1 MNDLVYSLNGG
12 LVTDQNKISTIS
24 KVDINSIQKLIRNYK
39 QDLECF
45 GELGFELQKIA
56 KTNKKIYFLNEQ
68 QATLLLTYMKNSES
82 VRNAKKVLVF
92 AFYQMKEKLRSLE
105 QEQEKARFKSLSD
118 ENQRLN
124 SLNHHQKIGYKSQL
138 KQQKEKYENKI
149 KALKYDLENK
159 KELSFKRKLSQKE
172 LLELRKILAKD
183 YNIVC
188 FKEWEMSLFAEKIGK
203 NSVFEVVLNKLEKEL
218 NYWKNYEKYEEKW
231 KKNIKELKM
240 KLVDKLKK
248 AYDYKKELYKAEK
261 GSSSKE
267 YHIEN
272 AEIFQ
277 DFIELELLQCEDIER
292 RYFLMQIYRYGY
304 QNIRSLNSKLAFKAK
319 LDNDD
324 INFIKILKE
333 ANILHALNE
342 IYTTKEVKKIAKD

>member
-24 KVDINSIQKLIRNYK
+24 KVDINSIQRLIRNYK

-56 KTNKKIYFLNEQ
+56 KTNKKIYYLNEQ

-118 ENQRLN
+118 ENLRLN

-138 KQQKEKYENKI
+138 AQQKEHYENKI

-159 KELSFKRKLSQKE
+159 KELSFKRKLSKEE
-172 LLELRKILAKD
+172 LLELRKILARD
-183 YNIVC
+183 YGILC
-188 FKEWEMSLFAEKIGK
+188 IKEWEMSLVAEKIGK
-203 NSVFEVVLNKLEKEL
+203 DTVFEAVLNKLEKEL
-218 NYWKNYEKYEEKW
+218 KYWQNYEEYEEKW
-231 KKNIKELKM
+231 KKIL
-240 KLVDKLKK
+240 
-248 AYDYKKELYKAEK
+248 
-261 GSSSKE
+261 
-267 YHIEN
+267 
-272 AEIFQ
+272 
-277 DFIELELLQCEDIER
+277 R
-292 RYFLMQIYRYGY
+292 R
-304 QNIRSLNSKLAFKAK
+304 
-319 LDNDD
+319 
-324 INFIKILKE
+324 
-333 ANILHALNE
+333 
-342 IYTTKEVKKIAKD
+342 

>member
-24 KVDINSIQKLIRNYK
+24 KVDINSIQRLIRNYK

-105 QEQEKARFKSLSD
+105 QEQEKARFKTLSD
-118 ENQRLN
+118 ENLRLN

-138 KQQKEKYENKI
+138 AQQKEHYENKI

-159 KELSFKRKLSQKE
+159 NELSFKRKLSQKE

-183 YNIVC
+183 YGILC
-188 FKEWEMSLFAEKIGK
+188 IKEWEMSLVAEKIGK
-203 NSVFEVVLNKLEKEL
+203 NLVFETVLNKLEKEL
-218 NYWKNYEKYEEKW
+218 NYWKNYDEFEEKW
-231 KKNIKELKM
+231 RKKL
-240 KLVDKLKK
+240 
-248 AYDYKKELYKAEK
+248 
-261 GSSSKE
+261 
-267 YHIEN
+267 
-272 AEIFQ
+272 
-277 DFIELELLQCEDIER
+277 
-292 RYFLMQIYRYGY
+292 
-304 QNIRSLNSKLAFKAK
+304 RS
-319 LDNDD
+319 
-324 INFIKILKE
+324 
-333 ANILHALNE
+333 
-342 IYTTKEVKKIAKD
+342 

>member
-138 KQQKEKYENKI
+138 AQQKEKYENKI
-149 KALKYDLENK
+149 KALQYDLENK
-159 KELSFKRKLSQKE
+159 NELSFKRKLSKEE
-172 LLELRKILAKD
+172 LLELRKILARD
-183 YNIVC
+183 YGILC
-188 FKEWEMSLFAEKIGK
+188 IKEWEFEFLAEKIALE
-203 NSVFEVVLNKLEKEL
+203 STRMTTWDAVVKKLKQSL
-218 NYWKNYEKYEEKW
+218 DYWQNYEEYEEKW
-231 KKNIKELKM
+231 KKIL
-240 KLVDKLKK
+240 
-248 AYDYKKELYKAEK
+248 
-261 GSSSKE
+261 
-267 YHIEN
+267 
-272 AEIFQ
+272 
-277 DFIELELLQCEDIER
+277 R
-292 RYFLMQIYRYGY
+292 R
-304 QNIRSLNSKLAFKAK
+304 
-319 LDNDD
+319 
-324 INFIKILKE
+324 
-333 ANILHALNE
+333 
-342 IYTTKEVKKIAKD
+342 

>member
-24 KVDINSIQKLIRNYK
+24 KVDINSIQRLIRNYK

-56 KTNKKIYFLNEQ
+56 KTNKKIYYLNEQ

-118 ENQRLN
+118 ENLRLN

-138 KQQKEKYENKI
+138 AQQKEHYENKI
-149 KALKYDLENK
+149 KALQYDLEHK
-159 KELSFKRKLSQKE
+159 KELSFKRKLSKEE

-183 YNIVC
+183 YDMVC
-188 FKEWEMSLFAEKIGK
+188 IKEWEFEFLAEKIALE
-203 NSVFEVVLNKLEKEL
+203 STRMTTWDAVVKKLKQSL
-218 NYWKNYEKYEEKW
+218 DYWQNYEEYEEKW
-231 KKNIKELKM
+231 
-240 KLVDKLKK
+240 
-248 AYDYKKELYKAEK
+248 
-261 GSSSKE
+261 
-267 YHIEN
+267 
-272 AEIFQ
+272 
-277 DFIELELLQCEDIER
+277 R
-292 RYFLMQIYRYGY
+292 
-304 QNIRSLNSKLAFKAK
+304 
-319 LDNDD
+319 
-324 INFIKILKE
+324 KILRR
-333 ANILHALNE
+333 
-342 IYTTKEVKKIAKD
+342 